1 MEDLFARVDSRE
13 NNRENETDLTTSQ
26 PSSSIPLRRFIIG
39 ISRHFAMARTNIERL
54 GLLYGKIVVPR
65 HNQFRHRST
74 VASNSRKGHF
84 DFNLTRLNG

>member
-1 MEDLFARVDSRE
+1 
-13 NNRENETDLTTSQ
+13 
-26 PSSSIPLRRFIIG
+26 
-39 ISRHFAMARTNIERL
+39 MARTNIERL